1 MDKENEVDD
10 FLGNVNNDFSQNDEK
25 NPLEVEVTEEHSE
38 ETTQEE
44 KVEEKLPFNKDPKVQ
59 RFIEKELSKRLA
71 GIEEKI
77 NNVSNQNSN
86 QEDEDDFYVRLI
98 GNDTP
103 EKIAFIKE
111 AKAREER
118 REQLSIERAYQRL
131 TEENQREEAEI
142 KQVEETL
149 YNSIDQI
156 EEDYGVDLTSN
167 DPVVKKTRVDFLK
180 YVEKVAPKDENGEI
194 LYLPDMNATFETFQE
209 LRKKAS
215 STGRA
220 KDLASRGTSRSGD
233 VLNTPTQRITFDNI
247 DELIKN
253 NL

>member
-1 MDKENEVDD
+1 MDKENAVDD

-25 NPLEVEVTEEHSE
+25 NPLEVEVPEEHSE

-44 KVEEKLPFNKDPKVQ
+44 QVEEKLPFNKDPKVQ

-77 NNVSNQNSN
+77 NNVSKQGNN

-111 AKAREER
+111 AKLREER
-118 REQLSIERAYQRL
+118 REQLSVERAYQKL
-131 TEENQREEAEI
+131 TEEKQREEAETRE
-142 KQVEETL
+142 VEEQL
-149 YNSIDQI
+149 YNSINEI
-156 EEDYGVDLTSN
+156 EETYGVDLTSK

-180 YVEKVAPKDENGEI
+180 YVEKIAPKDSNGEI
-194 LYLPDMNATFETFQE
+194 LYMPDMNSAFETFQE
-209 LRKKAS
+209 LRKRPS

-233 VLNTPTQRITFDNI
+233 VSNTPTQRITFDNI

-253 NL
+253 QL